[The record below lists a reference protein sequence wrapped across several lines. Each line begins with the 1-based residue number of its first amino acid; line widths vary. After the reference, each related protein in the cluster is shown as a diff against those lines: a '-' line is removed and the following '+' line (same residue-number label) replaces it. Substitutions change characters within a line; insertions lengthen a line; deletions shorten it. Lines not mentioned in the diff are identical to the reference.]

1 MQHNTTMKYHV
12 IMTAFHHECRLKSFD
27 DESELRL
34 FLIDE
39 ICGDNDEDEYM
50 EEEDEFLQMPL
61 KDLIKLAIEA
71 GNVRHHIHTH
81 PSHIGTIIFGDMLGQ
96 GYV

>member
-1 MQHNTTMKYHV
+1 MKYHV

-27 DESELRL
+27 DESELRM

-39 ICGDNDEDEYM
+39 IYGD
-50 EEEDEFLQMPL
+50 EEEDEEEDENYDHMPL
-61 KDLIKLAIEA
+61 KDLIKLAIDA
-71 GNVRHHIHTH
+71 GNTRHHRHA
-81 PSHIGTIIFGDMLGQ
+81 SHIGTVIFGDMLGQ

>member
-1 MQHNTTMKYHV
+1 MKYHV

-27 DESELRL
+27 DESEFRM

-39 ICGDNDEDEYM
+39 IYGEDEECEEDE
-50 EEEDEFLQMPL
+50 EEEDEFFQMPL
-61 KDLIKLAIEA
+61 KDLIKLAIDA
-71 GNVRHHIHTH
+71 GNTRHHTRA
-81 PSHIGTIIFGDMLGQ
+81 SHIGTVIFGDMLGQ